1 MDTGAALLFD
11 RDNPYQPIP
20 RRRARLTPIKA
31 CIALKPLPRRATD
44 AGAEVGRPGP
54 LDGGGGGEV
63 SHDSPDILR
72 VVRRRALGG
81 KPLEHCLDLF
91 RVPTARKIVAGN
103 LGGDLMPLT
112 LGDTEEPF
120 PPILELPRFLPLP
133 RGLWTSESEQ
143 PLRCE
148 GDLDTV
154 WVMPAPPR
162 IASAARVE
170 TRVGDDI
177 ATVALEVQALEVSK
191 PLHIA
196 DGLWP
201 ARVAE
206 IDVVPVPARPRSWR
220 SGQTI
225 MLILEAAETLIA
237 SMPWINIHNDD
248 P

>member
-1 MDTGAALLFD
+1 LLHVSCGFCF
-11 RDNPYQPIP
+11 
-20 RRRARLTPIKA
+20 L
-31 CIALKPLPRRATD
+31 
-44 AGAEVGRPGP
+44 
-54 LDGGGGGEV
+54 GGGEV

-112 LGDTEEPF
+112 LDDTEEPF
-120 PPILELPRFLPLP
+120 PPILELPRSLPLP